1 MLQRVAQYM
10 LENYISDGLLWGCR
24 LCSHELLWHFGEMH
38 CFHLQGESM
47 VEVDAEVI
55 RSQSCFGW

>member
-10 LENYISDGLLWGCR
+10 LENCISDGRLWGYR
-24 LCSHELLWHFGEMH
+24 LCSHELLWYFEGMH

-47 VEVDAEVI
+47 VEVGAEVI
-55 RSQSCFGW
+55 ESRSRYGW